1 MTLWQPI
8 ICESKELHLHIN
20 KHDEDDSLPEHKP
33 TLSLTLEGPDMREDN
48 RPVNADVA
56 VECLNE

>member
-1 MTLWQPI
+1 MTKMIAYQNT
-8 ICESKELHLHIN
+8 SQ
-20 KHDEDDSLPEHKP
+20 
-33 TLSLTLEGPDMREDN
+33 LSLTLEGPDMREDN